1 MLEWIQSN
9 FNGLIVGII
18 TGFIVS
24 IVCFMLNQL
33 VCIVKIRNSKFSG
46 EWEQLIFNNNYYEG
60 NPIKRDVYKLKH
72 KKIRYSGKLII
83 NIEGTI
89 IRIFPQDQKHRKW
102 DFIGYLEGEVLTIL
116 YQAQEGQKSRG
127 CIYVKLYNDFEFRG
141 YYLEGHKDGTIDKTP
156 LIIKKRRDKYGN

>member
-46 EWEQLIFNNNYYEG
+46 EWEQLIF
-60 NPIKRDVYKLKH
+60 
-72 KKIRYSGKLII
+72 KI
-83 NIEGTI
+83 
-89 IRIFPQDQKHRKW
+89 
-102 DFIGYLEGEVLTIL
+102 
-116 YQAQEGQKSRG
+116 
-127 CIYVKLYNDFEFRG
+127 KLYMSF
-141 YYLEGHKDGTIDKTP
+141 
-156 LIIKKRRDKYGN
+156 

>member
-72 KKIRYSGKLII
+72 KKIRYSGNLVI

-102 DFIGYLEGEVLTIL
+102 DFIGYL
-116 YQAQEGQKSRG
+116 
-127 CIYVKLYNDFEFRG
+127 
-141 YYLEGHKDGTIDKTP
+141 
-156 LIIKKRRDKYGN
+156 